1 MDLPLASL
9 AGRLMMLLQ
18 QEEKRMYGKQ
28 LNLFKLFGFQVKI
41 DFSWVFIAVLIAWSL
56 STGLF
61 PFQYQGLSTRTYW
74 IMGII
79 GSLGLFLSIIIHEF
93 SHSLAAR
100 RYGMHMKG
108 ITLFIFGGMAEMSDE
123 PPSPRAEFMMAVVG
137 PVTSILLAGVFYVI
151 YIAGATQGQ
160 PNPVNGVV
168 RYLAFINALLAAFNV
183 VPAFPLDGG
192 RMLRSV
198 LWGVKGDL
206 RWATRVSARI
216 GSGFG
221 ILLIGIGIFNVFAGN
236 FIGGMWWFL
245 IGMFLYSAAKMSYQQ
260 LLTRRALEGESVRRF
275 MKSDPITVPPDMT
288 IKELVEDYVYVFH
301 HKLYPVV
308 DGSGRLNGCI
318 TTQQIKEVPREEWN
332 QKRVGDLKNPCSGE
346 NTLSADTDAVEALS
360 LMNRT
365 GASRLMVTENGRLVG
380 VVTLKDMLKFLSLR
394 IELDA

>member
-1 MDLPLASL
+1 MF
-9 AGRLMMLLQ
+9 
-18 QEEKRMYGKQ
+18 GKQ

-61 PFQYQGLSTRTYW
+61 PFQYKGFSTRTYW

-79 GSLGLFLSIIIHEF
+79 GVLGLFLSIIIHEF
-93 SHSLAAR
+93 AHSLAAR

-151 YIAGATQGQ
+151 YIASATQGQ

-168 RYLAFINALLAAFNV
+168 QYLAFINALLAAFNV

-221 ILLIGIGIFNVFAGN
+221 ILLIGFGIFNVFAGN

-288 IKELVEDYVYVFH
+288 IKQLVEDYVYAFH

-308 DGSGRLNGCI
+308 DGSGRLDGCI

-394 IELDA
+394 IELDI

>member
-1 MDLPLASL
+1 MF
-9 AGRLMMLLQ
+9 G
-18 QEEKRMYGKQ
+18 KR
-28 LNLFKLFGFQVKI
+28 LNLFKLFGFQVNI

-93 SHSLAAR
+93 SHSLVAR
-100 RYGMHMKG
+100 RYGMNMKG

-123 PPSPRAEFMMAVVG
+123 PPNPRAEFMMAVVG
-137 PVTSILLAGVFYVI
+137 PVTSMLLAGVFYVI
-151 YIAGATQGQ
+151 YISGATQGQ

-221 ILLIGIGIFNVFAGN
+221 ILLIGLGIFNVFAGN

-288 IKELVEDYVYVFH
+288 IKQLVEDYVYAFH

-308 DGSGRLNGCI
+308 DGSGRLDGCI
-318 TTQQIKEVPREEWN
+318 TTQQIKEVPREEWE
-332 QKRVGDLKNPCSGE
+332 QKRVGDLKNPCSVE
-346 NTLSADTDAVEALS
+346 NTLSPDTDAVEALS

-394 IELDA
+394 IELDI

>member
-318 TTQQIKEVPREEWN
+318 TTQQIKEVPREEWD

>member
-1 MDLPLASL
+1 MF
-9 AGRLMMLLQ
+9 
-18 QEEKRMYGKQ
+18 GKQ

-41 DFSWVFIAVLIAWSL
+41 DFSWVFIAVLITWSL

-61 PFQYQGLSTRTYW
+61 PFQYKGFTTRTYW

-79 GSLGLFLSIIIHEF
+79 GVLGLFLSIVIHEF
-93 SHSLAAR
+93 AHSMMAR
-100 RYGMHMKG
+100 RYGMQMKG

-151 YIAGATQGQ
+151 YIAGATEGQ

-168 RYLAFINALLAAFNV
+168 QYLAFINALLAAFNI

-198 LWGVKGDL
+198 LWGIKGDL

-221 ILLIGIGIFNVFAGN
+221 ILLIGFGIFNVFAGN

-260 LLTRRALEGESVRRF
+260 LLTRRALEGESVSRF
-275 MKSDPITVPPDMT
+275 MKSDPITVSPGMT
-288 IKELVEDYVYVFH
+288 IKQLVEDYVYVFH

-308 DGSGRLNGCI
+308 DGSGRLEGCI
-318 TTQQIKEVPREEWN
+318 TTQQIKEVPREEWD

-346 NTLSADTDAVEALS
+346 NTLSPDTDAVEALS

-394 IELDA
+394 IELDI